1 MSGPLNRD
9 VRQRNM
15 RKIFYIAL
23 LALAYPMAA
32 LSFPV
37 EDIHGLPD
45 GSGNTS
51 LSNVTVRMRHDSHD
65 LISYT
70 IVIGDSIGMVNS
82 VNIASIDTN
91 GIPEF
96 SAPLRSVRRTG
107 EQHYGFMIRKRFVE
121 TGVIDIM
128 TDTSHYRL
136 QLNTLNDIN
145 GEQGVPDYR
154 RQSAPQSEP

>member
-1 MSGPLNRD
+1 MKNILH
-9 VRQRNM
+9 
-15 RKIFYIAL
+15 IAL

-45 GSGNTS
+45 GSGSTS

-70 IVIGDSIGMVNS
+70 IVIGDSIGVVNS

-107 EQHYGFMIRKRFVE
+107 EQHYGFMIQKRFVE

-136 QLNTLNDIN
+136 QLKTLNDQR
-145 GEQGVPDYR
+145 GEQGV
-154 RQSAPQSEP
+154 APYVAQGAPSGER

>member
-1 MSGPLNRD
+1 MKSTRHNKGVQRTSHKVRRPLTPD
-9 VRQRNM
+9 VRHRNM
-15 RKIFYIAL
+15 KNILHIAL

-37 EDIHGLPD
+37 EDIQGLPD
-45 GSGNTS
+45 GSGSTS

-107 EQHYGFMIRKRFVE
+107 EQHYGFMIQKRFVE

-136 QLNTLNDIN
+136 QLKTLND
-145 GEQGVPDYR
+145 Q
-154 RQSAPQSEP
+154 

>member
-1 MSGPLNRD
+1 MKNIL
-9 VRQRNM
+9 
-15 RKIFYIAL
+15 YIAL

-32 LSFPV
+32 LSSPV

-45 GSGNTS
+45 GSGSTS
-51 LSNVTVRMRHDSHD
+51 LSNVTVRIRHDSHD
-65 LISYT
+65 LISYS
-70 IVIGDSIGMVNS
+70 IVIGDSIGVVNS

-96 SAPLRSVRRTG
+96 SAPLRSVRRAG
-107 EQHYGFMIRKRFVE
+107 EQQYGFMIQKRFVE

-136 QLNTLNDIN
+136 QLKTLHDQR
-145 GEQGVPDYR
+145 GEQGV
-154 RQSAPQSEP
+154 APYVAQGAPSGER